1 MSILIFVSF
10 IVCVQWIETKRSSWV
25 SSLVNRLMSP
35 SRMKGVLGT
44 CSSSLLTCI
53 AVCMPDIGFPLH
65 GVSVIVK
72 SPLWPL
78 TAFLCVT
85 WDKKKKHPRPSFRCY
100 SSRCFVSFSL
110 SWAFSALSFE
120 TLPLVCIIYRWGN
133 TISLRILVYR
143 HGKRL
148 FFLFFFFFPFFFDKT
163 KMKQYLL
170 LIILF
175 YTIEYNWSC
184 DSRL

>member
-10 IVCVQWIETKRSSWV
+10 IVCVQWIETKCSSWV

-35 SRMKGVLGT
+35 SHMKGALGT

-72 SPLWPL
+72 TPLWPL

-85 WDKKKKHPRPSFRCY
+85 WDKKKHSRPSFRCY

-110 SWAFSALSFE
+110 SWTFSALSFE
-120 TLPLVCIIYRWGN
+120 TLPLVCIIYLWGKKYHQSRN
-133 TISLRILVYR
+133 PSLQTWEE
-143 HGKRL
+143 
-148 FFLFFFFFPFFFDKT
+148 FFDKT
-163 KMKQYLL
+163 EIKQYLL

-175 YTIEYNWSC
+175 YTVDYNWSC
-184 DSRL
+184 DSRR